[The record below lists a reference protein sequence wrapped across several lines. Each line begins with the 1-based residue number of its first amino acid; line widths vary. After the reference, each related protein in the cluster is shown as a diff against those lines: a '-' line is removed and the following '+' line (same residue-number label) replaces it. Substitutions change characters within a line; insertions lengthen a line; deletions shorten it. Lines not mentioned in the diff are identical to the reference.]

1 MTDPF
6 YIIYDN
12 EAQALLRSQQ
22 AGGMRG
28 LSWSLNGTG
37 SRYWFSTVVES
48 KEENPRAALVLPTT
62 TETETDPETLEVI
75 SSTVVAVDKDILTQE
90 ELDNE
95 VVASL
100 PSDWVYPPSLD
111 EEIEEQPLERAR
123 DEQGRFVADD
133 PDTPDE
139 DEAWVQPD

>member
-6 YIIYDN
+6 YLIYDN

-37 SRYWFSTVVES
+37 SRYWFSVVVES

-62 TETETDPETLEVI
+62 TETETDDEGEVI
-75 SSTVVAVDKDILTQE
+75 SSTVVPVDKDILTDE
-90 ELDNE
+90 DE
-95 VVASL
+95 VIETL
-100 PSDWVYPPSLD
+100 PSDWAYPP
-111 EEIEEQPLERAR
+111 EP
-123 DEQGRFVADD
+123 
-133 PDTPDE
+133 
-139 DEAWVQPD
+139 EALVQPD

>member
-6 YIIYDN
+6 YLIYDN

-37 SRYWFSTVVES
+37 SRYWFSVVVES

-62 TETETDPETLEVI
+62 TETETDPETFEVI
-75 SSTVVAVDKDILTQE
+75 SSEVVAVDKDILTDE
-90 ELDNE
+90 DE
-95 VVASL
+95 VVETL
-100 PSDWVYPPSLD
+100 PSDWAYPP
-111 EEIEEQPLERAR
+111 EP
-123 DEQGRFVADD
+123 
-133 PDTPDE
+133 
-139 DEAWVQPD
+139 EALVQPD

>member
-6 YIIYDN
+6 YLIYDN

-37 SRYWFSTVVES
+37 SRYWFSVVVES

-62 TETETDPETLEVI
+62 TETETDPETFEVI
-75 SSTVVAVDKDILTQE
+75 SSTVVPVDKDILT
-90 ELDNE
+90 DDDE
-95 VVASL
+95 VLESL
-100 PSDWVYPPSLD
+100 PSNWAYPP
-111 EEIEEQPLERAR
+111 EP
-123 DEQGRFVADD
+123 
-133 PDTPDE
+133 
-139 DEAWVQPD
+139 EALVQPD

>member
-12 EAQALLRSQQ
+12 EDQAHIRSEQ
-22 AGGMRG
+22 AGAMRG
-28 LSWSLNGTG
+28 LSYSQNGTG
-37 SRYWFSTVVES
+37 SRYWWGWIVES
-48 KEENPRAALVLPTT
+48 KEENPRVALVLKTT
-62 TETETDPETLEVI
+62 TETETDEEGEVI

-95 VVASL
+95 VVGSL

-111 EEIEEQPLERAR
+111 EETEEQPLERAR

>member
-37 SRYWFSTVVES
+37 SRYWFSVVVES
-48 KEENPRAALVLPTT
+48 KEENPRAAIVLTTT
-62 TETETDPETLEVI
+62 TETETDDEGEVI
-75 SSTVVAVDKDILTQE
+75 SSEVVAVDKDILTDE
-90 ELDNE
+90 DEILTN
-95 VVASL
+95 L
-100 PSDWVYPPSLD
+100 PSDWVYPP
-111 EEIEEQPLERAR
+111 EEPEEL
-123 DEQGRFVADD
+123 
-133 PDTPDE
+133 
-139 DEAWVQPD
+139 VQPD

>member
-6 YIIYDN
+6 YLIYDN

-37 SRYWFSTVVES
+37 SRYWFSVVVES

-62 TETETDPETLEVI
+62 TETETDDEGEVI
-75 SSTVVAVDKDILTQE
+75 SSTVVPADKDILTDE
-90 ELDNE
+90 DEILTN
-95 VVASL
+95 L
-100 PSDWVYPPSLD
+100 PSDWAYPP
-111 EEIEEQPLERAR
+111 EP
-123 DEQGRFVADD
+123 
-133 PDTPDE
+133 
-139 DEAWVQPD
+139 EALVQPD

>member
-37 SRYWFSTVVES
+37 SRYWFSVVVES
-48 KEENPRAALVLPTT
+48 KEENPRAAIVLPTT
-62 TETETDPETLEVI
+62 TETETDDEGEVI
-75 SSTVVAVDKDILTQE
+75 SSTVVAVDKDILTDE
-90 ELDNE
+90 DE
-95 VVASL
+95 VVESL
-100 PSDWVYPPSLD
+100 PSDWAYPP
-111 EEIEEQPLERAR
+111 EP
-123 DEQGRFVADD
+123 
-133 PDTPDE
+133 
-139 DEAWVQPD
+139 EALVQPD

>member
-37 SRYWFSTVVES
+37 SRYWFSVVVES

-75 SSTVVAVDKDILTQE
+75 SSTVVAVDKDILTAE
-90 ELDNE
+90 DEIVE
-95 VVASL
+95 TL

-123 DEQGRFVADD
+123 DEQGRFVADN

>member
-37 SRYWFSTVVES
+37 SRYWFSVVVES
-48 KEENPRAALVLPTT
+48 KEENPRAAIVLPTT
-62 TETETDPETLEVI
+62 TETETDDEGEVI
-75 SSTVVAVDKDILTQE
+75 SSEVVAVDKDILTDE
-90 ELDNE
+90 DEILTN
-95 VVASL
+95 L
-100 PSDWVYPPSLD
+100 PSDWVYPP
-111 EEIEEQPLERAR
+111 EEPEEL
-123 DEQGRFVADD
+123 
-133 PDTPDE
+133 
-139 DEAWVQPD
+139 VQPD

>member
-28 LSWSLNGTG
+28 LSWSINGTG
-37 SRYWFSTVVES
+37 SRYWFSVQVES

-62 TETETDPETLEVI
+62 TETETDEKGEVI
-75 SSTVVAVDKDILTQE
+75 SSEVVPVDKDILTAE
-90 ELDNE
+90 DEILTN
-95 VVASL
+95 L
-100 PSDWVYPPSLD
+100 PSDWVYPPKL
-111 EEIEEQPLERAR
+111 EEIEEAPKRAR
-123 DEQGRFVADD
+123 DSKGRFVADD
-133 PDTPDE
+133 PETPDE
-139 DEAWVQPD
+139 DEAWVVQPD

>member
-6 YIIYDN
+6 YLIYDN
-12 EAQALLRSQQ
+12 EDQAHIRSEQ
-22 AGGMRG
+22 AGAMRG

-37 SRYWFSTVVES
+37 SRYWFSVQVES
-48 KEENPRAALVLPTT
+48 KKENPRAALVLPTT

-75 SSTVVAVDKDILTQE
+75 SSTVVAVDKDILTDE
-90 ELDNE
+90 DEILTN
-95 VVASL
+95 L
-100 PSDWVYPPSLD
+100 PSDWVYPP
-111 EEIEEQPLERAR
+111 EEPLIEEAPKRAR
-123 DEQGRFVADD
+123 DEQGRFVADN